1 MADDDLLSKDEIF
14 ALDDVPV
21 EEVVVPQWGHRKVLV
36 SGFTA
41 AGWNA
46 YQAAV
51 TEIKGGARKA
61 RLENATAK
69 LVQRTVINRH
79 RQLVFSEGDIER
91 LGTKSSAALERLAAV
106 ALRLSGQGA
115 QEIEAL
121 VKNSEAAQSGD
132 SPTVS
137 L

>member
-1 MADDDLLSKDEIF
+1 MSTDDLLSKDDI
-14 ALDDVPV
+14 LGMDDVPV
-21 EEVVVPQWGHRKVLV
+21 EEVIVPQWGGKKVLV

-51 TEIKGGARKA
+51 TEIKGATRKA
-61 RLENATAK
+61 KLENSTAK
-69 LVQRTVINRH
+69 LVQRTVITRE
-79 RQLVFSEGDIER
+79 RKLVFSESDIEK
-91 LGTKSSAALERLAAV
+91 LGTKSSAALELLASV

-121 VKNSEAAQSGD
+121 VKNSDAAQSDD

>member
-1 MADDDLLSKDEIF
+1 MDADELLSKDEIF
-14 ALDDVPV
+14 GMDDVPV

-51 TEIKGGARKA
+51 TEIKGATRKA
-61 RLENATAK
+61 RLENSTAK
-69 LVQRTVINRH
+69 LVQRTVINRN

-91 LGTKSSAALERLAAV
+91 LGTKSSSALELLAGV
-106 ALRLSGQGA
+106 ALRLSGQGIK
-115 QEIEAL
+115 EIEAL
-121 VKNSEAAQSGD
+121 VKNSDAAQSGD
-132 SPTVS
+132 SPTAS

>member
-1 MADDDLLSKDEIF
+1 MSTDELLSKDDI
-14 ALDDVPV
+14 LGMDDVPV
-21 EEVVVPQWGHRKVLV
+21 EEVIVPQWGGKKVLV

-51 TEIKGGARKA
+51 TEIKGATRKA
-61 RLENATAK
+61 KLENSTAK
-69 LVQRTVINRH
+69 LVQRTVITRE
-79 RQLVFSEGDIER
+79 RKLVFSEADIEK
-91 LGTKSSAALERLAAV
+91 LGTKSSAALELLARV
-106 ALRLSGQGA
+106 ALRLSGQGD

-121 VKNSEAAQSGD
+121 VKNSDAAQSGD
-132 SPTVS
+132 SPTAS

>member
-1 MADDDLLSKDEIF
+1 MSTDDLLSKDDI
-14 ALDDVPV
+14 LGMDDVPV
-21 EEVVVPQWGHRKVLV
+21 EEVIVPQWGGKKVLV

-51 TEIKGGARKA
+51 TEIKGATRKA
-61 RLENATAK
+61 KLENSTAK
-69 LVQRTVINRH
+69 LVQRTVITRE
-79 RQLVFSEGDIER
+79 RKLVFSESDIEK
-91 LGTKSSAALERLAAV
+91 LGTKSSAALELLASV

-121 VKNSEAAQSGD
+121 VKNSDAAQSGD